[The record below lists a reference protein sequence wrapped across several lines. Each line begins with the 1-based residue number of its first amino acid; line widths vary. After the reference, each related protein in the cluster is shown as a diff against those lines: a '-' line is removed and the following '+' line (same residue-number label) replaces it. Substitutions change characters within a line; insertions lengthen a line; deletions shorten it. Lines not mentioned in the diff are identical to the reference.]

1 MKKIIY
7 ILVAILI
14 LTISFE
20 PVKNL
25 YYENKRVQNEQ
36 FINDYLEKNNHNY
49 FEVKKMPKK
58 ARPDLKYYHDFIMTR
73 DLSTNEIPADRILDA
88 FDEKNARLNSLSYFD
103 RQTEINWTERG
114 PNEQGGRTRA
124 IMLDANFANNG
135 RVWAAGVSGGLWYND
150 NIDSQ
155 TNSWTKISDFWD
167 NLEISAVASDPN
179 DANTIYVGSGEKVG
193 SAGIG
198 LGMWKTTDGGT
209 TWSQLTSTTG
219 YRFMGDMIVR
229 DESGT
234 SAVYIGTGR
243 AVHEGQY
250 EGINGLW
257 KSTDGGTTWTEMLGE
272 IAANSNHEVADIE
285 LDADNRLW
293 IGTRTNTFGDGGGS
307 IFYSDDGVVFN
318 AVNPGVLGTF
328 DRVFIETYPGDSN
341 VLVAMLEN
349 GTTGFIT
356 SIIKSI
362 DRGQTWTELTI
373 PNDESGNPLGDYQG
387 SMSYWGSL
395 GIDPNNPDIIYAGAF
410 TLFKSVDSGATW
422 TEISDWVQNQSLP
435 YVHAD
440 QHNIIFINSN
450 KILFTNDGGVF
461 LTTDGGS
468 TFSHR
473 NTGFNTT
480 QFYSTAIHPTSE
492 YILGGTQDNGT
503 WKLPNPGIQVGTE
516 VTGGDGAYV
525 HIDQTDPSYQFS
537 SYVYNRV
544 YRSTNGGNSFGLW
557 YDLDDNGANAGFF
570 INPSVIDD
578 TNKAFYATWSTTQI
592 LRQKNYT
599 ILSDHD
605 FLDIPLG
612 AGATAYKVSPYN
624 SGVLFVGTAG
634 GRIFKITDAHTDS
647 YTYEDISP
655 SDSNGYV
662 SSIDVGVD
670 DNQILFTQ
678 SNYGIESVYETV
690 SGGGSNAWTKAEGD
704 LPDMP
709 VRWGLYNRNNFNQ
722 VALAT
727 EVGVWVSDDISES
740 EPVWYPSNDGL
751 ANVRVDMLAMNSN
764 GYMSAGTHG
773 RGMYT
778 SPGFTST
785 APLNA
790 AFSLDKT
797 SGQFP
802 IDVSFLDR
810 STGSPTSWSWDFGDG
825 STSSDQSPTHTYTS
839 AGSYSI
845 SLTISDGSN
854 SDTLVKNNSIFVTSV
869 QDTLWV
875 DGFEECFGQSYP
887 LNGRNNYQW
896 TWFDQNS
903 DNDGPGCYPE
913 SLNAGFDLAY
923 DGDKGFGFG
932 NAATTGTLWDDWF
945 VSPNIWLRPNVDNLL
960 KFYANGFDVAYPES
974 FDVMLSPSGGGEPS
988 DFTVTLDNVVDTQA
1002 VWNEYSYDL
1011 TPWAGQKVRIAI
1023 HHKSQAQ
1030 YYEFYDL
1037 FIVTAGQLSG
1047 QGAPTAPS
1055 GIEVE
1060 AAKIYEDTDADGVV
1074 STGDT
1079 WTISDNSIALYWN
1092 RNGEPDLASYNVYA
1106 SQTDGFTAD
1115 SNTLLGQGTLGTVD
1129 VNIPVYDANDAT
1141 VILDANYFNTRSFGA
1156 DSYVHENLN
1165 QGETWYYKVGAVD
1178 NDGNETLSGQI
1189 SYVLDSEAPTAG
1201 TMTVDNLV
1209 DGYLKSLTELSVSV
1223 SGFSDNT
1230 AITQYYLLIRDA
1242 DFNVYGNEYIDVG
1255 DDLTLTGLS
1264 LTDRA
1269 DYTVEITAQ
1278 DASGNF
1284 SDIVDQDISTYV
1296 SFLADYDGDSDVDV
1310 EDLNAFVNAWPTSGD
1325 VNDLVDIGP
1334 ALGTAPYLIPS
1345 PDNQNDVKDLS
1356 VFSRMWLWTKA
1367 QGRTVEDI
1375 EIMSTQFEVEIL
1387 GNQIIIELPE
1397 GVTAGRFEIRNNNNI
1412 YDFNTDQK
1420 QGYLV
1425 LENAN
1430 QENGYYEVEFG
1441 NLSSNDG
1448 KITINIDGAP
1458 ISTDIELNY
1467 QFYSVDGMVGNGMM
1481 QLRNPEEFKLYQNFP
1496 NPFNNQTTIK
1506 YDIPSLMVNMVDVEI
1521 HIYNTL
1527 GQMVRTIDEGDKSAG
1542 QFTTIWDG
1550 KNDDGETLSSG
1561 VYFYQLRAKVDGQSD
1576 YNKTMKM
1583 VIVR

>member
-1 MKKIIY
+1 M
-7 ILVAILI
+7 
-14 LTISFE
+14 
-20 PVKNL
+20 
-25 YYENKRVQNEQ
+25 
-36 FINDYLEKNNHNY
+36 
-49 FEVKKMPKK
+49 
-58 ARPDLKYYHDFIMTR
+58 
-73 DLSTNEIPADRILDA
+73 
-88 FDEKNARLNSLSYFD
+88 
-103 RQTEINWTERG
+103 
-114 PNEQGGRTRA
+114 
-124 IMLDANFANNG
+124 
-135 RVWAAGVSGGLWYND
+135 
-150 NIDSQ
+150 
-155 TNSWTKISDFWD
+155 
-167 NLEISAVASDPN
+167 
-179 DANTIYVGSGEKVG
+179 
-193 SAGIG
+193 
-198 LGMWKTTDGGT
+198 
-209 TWSQLTSTTG
+209 
-219 YRFMGDMIVR
+219 
-229 DESGT
+229 
-234 SAVYIGTGR
+234 
-243 AVHEGQY
+243 
-250 EGINGLW
+250 
-257 KSTDGGTTWTEMLGE
+257 
-272 IAANSNHEVADIE
+272 
-285 LDADNRLW
+285 
-293 IGTRTNTFGDGGGS
+293 
-307 IFYSDDGVVFN
+307 
-318 AVNPGVLGTF
+318 
-328 DRVFIETYPGDSN
+328 
-341 VLVAMLEN
+341 
-349 GTTGFIT
+349 
-356 SIIKSI
+356 
-362 DRGQTWTELTI
+362 
-373 PNDESGNPLGDYQG
+373 
-387 SMSYWGSL
+387 
-395 GIDPNNPDIIYAGAF
+395 
-410 TLFKSVDSGATW
+410 
-422 TEISDWVQNQSLP
+422 
-435 YVHAD
+435 
-440 QHNIIFINSN
+440 
-450 KILFTNDGGVF
+450 
-461 LTTDGGS
+461 
-468 TFSHR
+468 
-473 NTGFNTT
+473 
-480 QFYSTAIHPTSE
+480 
-492 YILGGTQDNGT
+492 
-503 WKLPNPGIQVGTE
+503 
-516 VTGGDGAYV
+516 
-525 HIDQTDPSYQFS
+525 
-537 SYVYNRV
+537 
-544 YRSTNGGNSFGLW
+544 
-557 YDLDDNGANAGFF
+557 
-570 INPSVIDD
+570 
-578 TNKAFYATWSTTQI
+578 
-592 LRQKNYT
+592 
-599 ILSDHD
+599 
-605 FLDIPLG
+605 
-612 AGATAYKVSPYN
+612 
-624 SGVLFVGTAG
+624 LFVGTAG

-896 TWFDQNS
+896 TWFDENN

-974 FDVMLSPSGGGEPS
+974 FDVMLSPSGGVQPS